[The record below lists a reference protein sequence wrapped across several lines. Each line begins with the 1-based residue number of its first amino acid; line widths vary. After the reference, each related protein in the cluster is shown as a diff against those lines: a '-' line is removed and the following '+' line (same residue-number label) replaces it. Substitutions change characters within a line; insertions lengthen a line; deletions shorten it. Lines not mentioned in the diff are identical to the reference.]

1 MISFNVFWAVPLR
14 FMEEHDFRTRSV
26 TTVASDEGCGWSTRV
41 RHIRRRRRRRRRPLG
56 TGSDHFTSTQQIS
69 LRSFGRSWA
78 ATISIHYLK
87 VIVALCDFLRLI
99 SIIPFRTS
107 PCLSAVLVALLPE
120 NRGESEVKHVNGYV
134 LSVMCGVCCC
144 VNSIWKF
151 NSSGTPG
158 RGRTQ
163 TGSAMC
169 CNNYVSIV
177 YGSQIN
183 FA

>member
-1 MISFNVFWAVPLR
+1 MSFNVFWAVPLR

-41 RHIRRRRRRRRRPLG
+41 RHIRRRRRHRRRPLG

-69 LRSFGRSWA
+69 LRSYGRSWA
-78 ATISIHYLK
+78 AAISIHYLK

-107 PCLSAVLVALLPE
+107 PCLSATLVARCFSGVVAR

-144 VNSIWKF
+144 VNSI
-151 NSSGTPG
+151 
-158 RGRTQ
+158 
-163 TGSAMC
+163 
-169 CNNYVSIV
+169 
-177 YGSQIN
+177 
-183 FA
+183 